1 MRETTLIC
9 DRCKQKAKWLYEIP
23 RPIVEG
29 LNLNWYPSK
38 YELCE
43 ECTRNL
49 CSVINNYHKSYVV
62 SEEAIYNGAMEKTS
76 DQ

>member
-9 DRCKQKAKWLYEIP
+9 DRCKQKTKLLYEIP

-29 LNLNWYPSK
+29 NNINLYPSR

-43 ECTRNL
+43 KCARTL
-49 CSVINNYHKSYVV
+49 CSLINHYHESADIPEDV
-62 SEEAIYNGAMEKTS
+62 
-76 DQ
+76 

>member
-9 DRCKQKAKWLYEIP
+9 DRRKQKTNCLYEIP

-29 LNLNWYPSK
+29 NNINLYPSR

-43 ECTRNL
+43 KCARTL
-49 CSVINNYHKSYVV
+49 CSMINNYHKS
-62 SEEAIYNGAMEKTS
+62 ADIS
-76 DQ
+76 DGVQ

>member
-9 DRCKQKAKWLYEIP
+9 DRCKQKTNWLYEIP

-29 LNLNWYPSK
+29 KTINWYPSR

-43 ECTRNL
+43 ACARML
-49 CSVINNYHKSYVV
+49 CSVINNYHKSV
-62 SEEAIYNGAMEKTS
+62 EEVNLDGR
-76 DQ
+76 

>member
-1 MRETTLIC
+1 MRETRLIC
-9 DRCKQKAKWLYEIP
+9 DRCKQKTEWLYEIP

-29 LNLNWYPSK
+29 LKLNWYPSN

-43 ECTRNL
+43 TCTRNL

-62 SEEAIYNGAMEKTS
+62 SEEV
-76 DQ
+76 

>member
-29 LNLNWYPSK
+29 LNINWYPSK

-43 ECTRNL
+43 ECARNL

-62 SEEAIYNGAMEKTS
+62 SEEVQSWSNGK
-76 DQ
+76 DV